1 MSGAGADASTPVRK
15 RRLRKG
21 THSCTEC
28 RRRKLRCNRSSMDRP
43 CSPCLSRGSQCI
55 DQRDETL
62 DNGGSSRIPLITFA
76 TLPGEC
82 VGNVDDLFTHI
93 TGEGSGFP
101 GEADS
106 RAPFVSMLNA
116 AQPAASASLSGV
128 QTNEPQHTKRER
140 IRIQRCTSLS
150 KLMPEYSKLMS
161 VLMANGGWWSSFRQ
175 KTRVLSQSTYVE
187 LQQFASDAYQ
197 SNVPAD
203 LGMLLVTYARS
214 SGENQHLYRAV
225 ENVLF
230 SDSSHAYSLGDLE
243 CLLLLAKAYSDVG
256 LPRQA
261 WHMYRKGIA
270 ISQEMGL
277 HDRDKPAKQT
287 SIWWAFYHGD
297 RFMSMLLGL
306 PYGFN
311 DAHFG
316 ADTESLIAGPEFLDQ
331 RFILRCAFVAGKVI
345 DRNVVPV
352 QPSSTFSMLL
362 DEQMD
367 AIAASMPESWWELPK
382 ELPMSEEEIESL
394 RIRLLQQFYFLHV
407 RMVLHLPFLFSSSET
422 ALQKVHG
429 HSCLEAS
436 RSLLKRFILLRSIVN
451 GSSIFDCKTSDF
463 VGFMGAVVLTVGW
476 SRDLSSAAAAQ
487 TPAADDIALLERTR
501 SIFSREESEKGC
513 RIAAQCRMTL
523 ELLCEHNDGR
533 ERETRRKITI
543 PYFGSIKWEPS
554 SSKPEEEAISSPQT
568 NERLDAPEME
578 GIWNQNLTTQNSG
591 INPGEVQDFDHSM
604 GMNWTLDVSE
614 SLSERDFLF
623 PINVSDIT
631 QDWSTSWDGG
641 WMM

>member
-1 MSGAGADASTPVRK
+1 
-15 RRLRKG
+15 
-21 THSCTEC
+21 
-28 RRRKLRCNRSSMDRP
+28 MDSP
-43 CSPCLSRGSQCI
+43 CGPCLSRGSQCI

-62 DNGGSSRIPLITFA
+62 DNGGSSRIPLITFL
-76 TLPGEC
+76 TLPGAC

-93 TGEGSGFP
+93 TGEVPGFP
-101 GEADS
+101 VEADS

-116 AQPAASASLSGV
+116 AQPAPSASRSGV
-128 QTNEPQHTKRER
+128 QTNEPQRANRER
-140 IRIQRCTSLS
+140 IRVQKCTSLS
-150 KLMPEYSKLMS
+150 NLMPEYSNLMS
-161 VLMANGGWWSSFRQ
+161 VLLANGGWWSSFRQ

-187 LQQFASDAYQ
+187 LQQFATEAYQ
-197 SNVPAD
+197 SKIPAE
-203 LGMLLVTYARS
+203 LGMLLITYARS

-225 ENVLF
+225 ESILF

-331 RFILRCAFVAGKVI
+331 RFVLRCAFVAGKVI

-352 QPSSTFSMLL
+352 RPSSTFSMLL

-367 AIAASMPESWWELPK
+367 AIAASMPESWWELPTD
-382 ELPMSEEEIESL
+382 LPGSEEEIESL
-394 RIRLLQQFYFLHV
+394 RNRLLQQFYFLHV
-407 RMVLHLPFLFSSSET
+407 RMVLHLPFLFGLSET

-436 RSLLKRFILLRSIVN
+436 RSLLKRFVLLRSIVN

-476 SRDLSSAAAAQ
+476 SRDLSGAAAAR
-487 TPAADDIALLERTR
+487 TPAADDIVLLERAR
-501 SIFSREESEKGC
+501 SIFSREETEKGC

-523 ELLCEHNDGR
+523 ELLCEFNDGR
-533 ERETRRKITI
+533 DGETRRKIAI
-543 PYFGSIKWEPS
+543 PYFGSVKWEPS
-554 SSKPEEEAISSPQT
+554 SSKPEQGAISFPQIT
-568 NERLDAPEME
+568 ERPGASEVEEVWD
-578 GIWNQNLTTQNSG
+578 QNLTMQNSER
-591 INPGEVQDFDHSM
+591 NLGEVQDFDHFM
-604 GMNWTLDVSE
+604 GMNWTLDVLE
-614 SLSERDFLF
+614 DLSEGDFIF
-623 PINVSDIT
+623 PINVSDINR
-631 QDWSTSWDGG
+631 DWSTAWDTG
-641 WMM
+641 WTM